1 MRVTTTRIMT
11 VDTDTYTVYRSQTED
26 SERVGTK
33 NVYILHGTVTG
44 QLAPVRDS
52 TSLEIYGNRV
62 EQMYNLLCT
71 KAADLQINDK
81 VKVNGEDYKVIAV
94 MPYTGHF
101 TATIERVGVISGT
114 A

>member
-11 VDTDTYTVYRSQTED
+11 VDTDTYAVYRSQVTE
-26 SERVGTK
+26 SARVGTK

-81 VKVNGEDYKVIAV
+81 VKVNGEDYNVIAV

-101 TATIERVGVISGT
+101 TATIERVGVIGGT